1 MSYFSAKIVDPKLL
15 NYDNADNSQQEDP
28 PKSSTQK
35 HKHKHK
41 TSTHNIKK
49 IDLAIAK
56 LEVLASLNNG
66 RPTGDVLDEVISML
80 KNISLN

>member
-1 MSYFSAKIVDPKLL
+1 MITPITL
-15 NYDNADNSQQEDP
+15 NKRIRRNHQPRNISIN
-28 PKSSTQK
+28 TK
-35 HKHKHK
+35 HPL
-41 TSTHNIKK
+41 IILKK